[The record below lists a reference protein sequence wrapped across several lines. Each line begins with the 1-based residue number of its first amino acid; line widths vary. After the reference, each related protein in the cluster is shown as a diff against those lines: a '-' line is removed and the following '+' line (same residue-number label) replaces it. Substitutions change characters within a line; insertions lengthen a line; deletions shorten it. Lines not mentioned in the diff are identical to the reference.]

1 MNFLGVGI
9 IELMLI
15 AAVALVV
22 VGPSRFAEGMR
33 AAGNILRK
41 LRAERDQLVS
51 MLDGTSESNT
61 RESSAPPGAVERKNT
76 DTEQESPGQSR
87 RDQSDRPV

>member
-22 VGPSRFAEGMR
+22 VGPSRFTEGMR
-33 AAGNILRK
+33 AAGNVLRK
-41 LRAERDQLVS
+41 LRAERDQLAS
-51 MLDGTSESNT
+51 MLDNTFESNN
-61 RESSAPPGAVERKNT
+61 RESPSPPGAVGRKNT
-76 DTEQESPGQSR
+76 DPEQESPGQPR
-87 RDQSDRPV
+87 KDQSDGLV

>member
-33 AAGNILRK
+33 AAGKVLRT
-41 LRAERDQLVS
+41 LREERDQLVS
-51 MLDGTSESNT
+51 MLDGTSGSNN
-61 RESSAPPGAVERKNT
+61 RESPAPSGAVGRKNI

-87 RDQSDRPV
+87 RDQSDRLV